1 MMIMITMKIR
11 IVMIKPLILE
21 TTMIIKMIMKMVIE
35 MRKMIRIRNDTN

>member
-21 TTMIIKMIMKMVIE
+21 PTMIIKMIMKMVIE